1 VSIHKV
7 RDIKYILLFLG
18 ITLIA
23 IVFIL
28 MIQDSVVYDNDN
40 DAYALPLFTGKVIP
54 EVMGFHDISTLTFK
68 RGYDMLTLSIKV
80 KGDITSISNYRYET
94 VYIWEMEHIDIL
106 LSKKHYIIVLPYFPE
121 GHVIGYNGWYIAVY
135 DASSNRWIVPMIS
148 IDNPVS
154 SSSSGSSNT
163 ISIGIPTS
171 IVGSPLLILSYRV
184 SVMVNVDTQV
194 NPMPDYIMDTA
205 PDNSNLT
212 PVFLPSL
219 DHDR

>member
-1 VSIHKV
+1 MSIHKV
-7 RDIKYILLFLG
+7 RDLKYILLFLG

-23 IVFIL
+23 IAFIL

-163 ISIGIPTS
+163 ISISIPTS

>member
-7 RDIKYILLFLG
+7 RDLKYILLFLG

-23 IVFIL
+23 IAFIL

-163 ISIGIPTS
+163 ISISIPTS

>member
-1 VSIHKV
+1 
-7 RDIKYILLFLG
+7 
-18 ITLIA
+18 
-23 IVFIL
+23 
-28 MIQDSVVYDNDN
+28 
-40 DAYALPLFTGKVIP
+40 
-54 EVMGFHDISTLTFK
+54 
-68 RGYDMLTLSIKV
+68 
-80 KGDITSISNYRYET
+80 
-94 VYIWEMEHIDIL
+94 MEHIDIL

>member
-1 VSIHKV
+1 
-7 RDIKYILLFLG
+7 
-18 ITLIA
+18 
-23 IVFIL
+23 

-219 DHDR
+219 EHDR

>member
-7 RDIKYILLFLG
+7 RDLKYILLFLG

-23 IVFIL
+23 VAFIL

-148 IDNPVS
+148 IDSPVS

-194 NPMPDYIMDTA
+194 DPMPDYIMDTA

>member
-7 RDIKYILLFLG
+7 RDLKYILLFLG

-23 IVFIL
+23 VAFIL

-219 DHDR
+219 EHDR

>member
-1 VSIHKV
+1 MSIHKV

-23 IVFIL
+23 VAFIL

>member
-1 VSIHKV
+1 
-7 RDIKYILLFLG
+7 
-18 ITLIA
+18 
-23 IVFIL
+23 

>member
-23 IVFIL
+23 VAFIL

-148 IDNPVS
+148 IDSPVS

>member
-7 RDIKYILLFLG
+7 RDLKYILLFLG

-23 IVFIL
+23 VAFIL

-148 IDNPVS
+148 IDDPVS

-171 IVGSPLLILSYRV
+171 VVGSPLLILSYRV

>member
-1 VSIHKV
+1 MSIHKV
-7 RDIKYILLFLG
+7 RDLKYILLFLG

-23 IVFIL
+23 VAFIL

>member
-1 VSIHKV
+1 MSIHKV

-23 IVFIL
+23 IAFIL

-219 DHDR
+219 EHDR

>member
-7 RDIKYILLFLG
+7 REIKYILLFLG

-23 IVFIL
+23 VAFIL

>member
-7 RDIKYILLFLG
+7 RDLKYILLFLG

-23 IVFIL
+23 VAFIL

-148 IDNPVS
+148 IDSPVS

-219 DHDR
+219 EHDR

>member
-1 VSIHKV
+1 MSIHKV
-7 RDIKYILLFLG
+7 RDLKYILLFLG

-23 IVFIL
+23 VAFIL

-148 IDNPVS
+148 IDSPVS

>member
-1 VSIHKV
+1 MSIHKV
-7 RDIKYILLFLG
+7 REIKYILLFLG

-23 IVFIL
+23 VAFIL

-219 DHDR
+219 EHDR

>member
-7 RDIKYILLFLG
+7 RDLKYILLFLG

-23 IVFIL
+23 IAFIL

-219 DHDR
+219 EHDR

>member
-1 VSIHKV
+1 M
-7 RDIKYILLFLG
+7 RDLKYILLFLG

-23 IVFIL
+23 VAFIL

-163 ISIGIPTS
+163 ISISIPTS

>member
-23 IVFIL
+23 IAFIL

>member
-1 VSIHKV
+1 MSIHKV
-7 RDIKYILLFLG
+7 RDLKYILLFLG

-23 IVFIL
+23 VAFIL
-28 MIQDSVVYDNDN
+28 IIQDSVVYDNDN

-54 EVMGFHDISTLTFK
+54 EVMDFHDISTLAFK
-68 RGYDMLTLSIKV
+68 RGYDMLTISIKV

-94 VYIWEMEHIDIL
+94 VYILEMEHIDIL

-148 IDNPVS
+148 IDSPVGS
-154 SSSSGSSNT
+154 SSSSNT
-163 ISIGIPTS
+163 ISISIPTS
-171 IVGSPLLILSYRV
+171 IVGSPLLILSYKV
-184 SVMVNVDTQV
+184 IVMVNVDTQV

-212 PVFLPSL
+212 QVFLPSL
-219 DHDR
+219 RV

>member
-1 VSIHKV
+1 MSIHKV
-7 RDIKYILLFLG
+7 RDLKYILLFLG

-23 IVFIL
+23 VAFIL

-163 ISIGIPTS
+163 ISISIPTS

>member
-23 IVFIL
+23 VAFIL

-171 IVGSPLLILSYRV
+171 IVGNPLLILSYKV

>member
-7 RDIKYILLFLG
+7 RDLKYILLFLG

-23 IVFIL
+23 VAFIL

-148 IDNPVS
+148 IDSPVS

>member
-1 VSIHKV
+1 MSIHKV

-23 IVFIL
+23 VAFIL

-54 EVMGFHDISTLTFK
+54 EVMGFHDISALTFK

-106 LSKKHYIIVLPYFPE
+106 LSKKHYIIVQPYFPE

-219 DHDR
+219 EHDR

>member
-7 RDIKYILLFLG
+7 RDLKYILLFLG

-23 IVFIL
+23 VAFIL

>member
-7 RDIKYILLFLG
+7 REIKYILLFLG

-23 IVFIL
+23 VAFIL

-219 DHDR
+219 EHDR

>member
-23 IVFIL
+23 VAFIL

-219 DHDR
+219 EHDR

>member
-7 RDIKYILLFLG
+7 RDLKYILLFLG

-23 IVFIL
+23 VAFIL

-163 ISIGIPTS
+163 ISISIPTS

>member
-1 VSIHKV
+1 MSIHKV
-7 RDIKYILLFLG
+7 REIKYILLFLG

-23 IVFIL
+23 VAFIL

>member
-1 VSIHKV
+1 MSIHKV

-23 IVFIL
+23 VAFIL

-219 DHDR
+219 EHDR

>member
-23 IVFIL
+23 VAFIL